1 MPVGANEERF
11 EEILKNRPKRVDY
24 CCIKY
29 RSVVY
34 LRHGETALGRSISE
48 RTEKMSKKKPFYRV
62 KYQELRDIS
71 EKAVVVKCFDG
82 SEDVLPK
89 SQIIDEFSL
98 GKTESVLVPCWL
110 AEKKNIQYS
119 EKKVWINV

>member
-1 MPVGANEERF
+1 
-11 EEILKNRPKRVDY
+11 
-24 CCIKY
+24 
-29 RSVVY
+29 
-34 LRHGETALGRSISE
+34 
-48 RTEKMSKKKPFYRV
+48 MSKKKPFYRV
-62 KYQELRDIS
+62 KYQELKDIS